1 MAEKILVEPDVDFI
15 KQLGALGGDSLKKCY
30 QCATCSVACPISP
43 DKRPFPRKEMIA
55 ASWGLKDRIIKNE
68 DIWLCHNCG
77 DCTTQCPRGAKPGD
91 VMAAARMYAIMDY
104 APPKSLGKAV
114 NDPKKLPILAILPA
128 VVFLVLGLLTGLLDL
143 TPALDEHGEIA
154 HHMFFSTWLVDIVFI
169 PLSIWV
175 VAVFA
180 LGLKRFISDIHENA
194 VKEGKTD
201 KQKIEPVE
209 FIKSIGRVIPTIL
222 KHKQFSECSEN
233 NERSTP
239 HMMVLFS
246 FIGLLIVTG
255 IFFIV
260 LYGFGEHGP
269 YSQLNPV
276 KILANVSGIALVI
289 GAILLMRQRSAKKT
303 DQVSSYQDWYLLWM
317 VLGVGA
323 TGMLAELTRLA
334 DAAFLTYL
342 IYFIHL
348 MFVFN
353 LFAFLPFSKL
363 AHLVYR
369 TVAMGYNEYSGR
381 ESKAA

>member
-15 KQLGALGGDSLKKCY
+15 NQLGKLGGESLKKCY

-43 DKRPFPRKEMIA
+43 DLRPFPRKEMIA
-55 ASWGLKDRIIKNE
+55 ASWGLKDKIVKNG

-77 DCTTQCPRGAKPGD
+77 DCTAQCPRGANPGD
-91 VMAAARMYAIMDY
+91 VMAAARMYTIMEY
-104 APPKSLGKAV
+104 ATPKSLGKAV
-114 NDPKKLPILAILPA
+114 NDPKKLPILALIPA
-128 VVFLVLGLLTGLLDL
+128 AVFLVLGLITGLLDL
-143 TPALDEHGEIA
+143 TPELDPNGEIA
-154 HHMFFSTWLVDIVFI
+154 HHMFFSTWLVDLVFI

-175 VAVFA
+175 VVVFA
-180 LGLKRFISDIHENA
+180 LGLKRFIADIHENA
-194 VKEGKTD
+194 LSEGKTD
-201 KQKIEPVE
+201 KQTIEPVE
-209 FIKSIGRVIPTIL
+209 FLKGIGRAIPTIL
-222 KHKQFSECSEN
+222 KHKRFSECGEN
-233 NERSTP
+233 TERSTP

-289 GAILLMRQRSAKKT
+289 GAILLIRQRMAKKE
-303 DQVSSYQDWYLLWM
+303 QVSAYADWYLLWM

-334 DAAFLTYL
+334 GTAFLTYL

-369 TVAMGYNEYSGR
+369 TVAMGYQEYTGR
-381 ESKAA
+381 Q